1 MDYLIYLV
9 NRHCNHQGLHRLNF
23 LFQVCSLWHNIAVG
37 WNNLYACK
45 LYTFG
50 QEEQEYTDKR
60 IKEWQSSVFFSK
72 QIFKCEGS
80 GREHLSMSCCARLFP
95 DLINLIGWMVQ

>member
-23 LFQVCSLWHNIAVG
+23 LFQ
-37 WNNLYACK
+37 
-45 LYTFG
+45 
-50 QEEQEYTDKR
+50 EEQEYTDKP